1 MRKLNFLLDI
11 GILICIVIFITWSLR
26 LFSDQNSMT
35 LNNNIKYLVEQS
47 YFEGQRDAL
56 SGDIRIKKISDS
68 CWSWTES
75 CWDDGTPTTFNPT
88 NKKNK

>member
-1 MRKLNFLLDI
+1 MRKLIFLLDI

-26 LFSDQNSMT
+26 LFSEQNSMT

-56 SGDIRIKKISDS
+56 SGDIRIKKYLIVVGHGRNLV
-68 CWSWTES
+68 
-75 CWDDGTPTTFNPT
+75 GTAEPQLLLIQLI
-88 NKKNK
+88 KNK